1 MRGEDSGIILKIR
14 PNQEM
19 DVEPIEPKVCRIS
32 NFDIKSSTEIED
44 DDILSPNGTEDT
56 IIDDWMITI
65 KTILNG

>member
-56 IIDDWMITI
+56 IIDD
-65 KTILNG
+65 